1 LIKGVFIMFIFHS
14 LYIGLYPKVITH
26 PPKVMRFE

>member
-1 LIKGVFIMFIFHS
+1 MFIFLS

-26 PPKVMRFE
+26 PPKVMRFECMQA